1 MEIRMNKQNTRA
13 ISFKVLAVTVC
24 KNKSTIA
31 GEQKLQDSAHVRLNI
46 LPFDT
51 IRFPFISYQCYI
63 NWQFFLNV
71 SSSLSSTS
79 TLLNK
84 HGSNPAK
91 NVCPPPPT
99 GCQSPRA
106 QTGLLLDL
114 ARPFLSVVHL

>member
-24 KNKSTIA
+24 KNKSPIA

-63 NWQFFLNV
+63 NWQFFFKC
-71 SSSLSSTS
+71 
-79 TLLNK
+79 LLISEQHIYLVK
-84 HGSNPAK
+84 
-91 NVCPPPPT
+91 
-99 GCQSPRA
+99 
-106 QTGLLLDL
+106 QTRL
-114 ARPFLSVVHL
+114 